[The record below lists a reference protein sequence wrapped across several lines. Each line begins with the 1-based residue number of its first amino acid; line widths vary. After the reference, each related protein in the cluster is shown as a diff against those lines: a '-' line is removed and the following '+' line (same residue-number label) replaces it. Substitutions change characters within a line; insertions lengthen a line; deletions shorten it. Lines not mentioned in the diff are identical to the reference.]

1 MQTSSSHN
9 NKNIFKGTAKK
20 TKTNSLW
27 NVLNYAMSNSLI
39 FVSLIFDSVSRFRIC
54 FRDSVFVSGFW
65 IPCFSAASKI
75 QFIRVSIKE
84 CVSYPCI
91 EHG

>member
-39 FVSLIFDSVSRFRIC
+39 FVSLIFDSASR
-54 FRDSVFVSGFW
+54 FRDSVFIFGFR
-65 IPCFSAASKI
+65 IPCFSAANKI

-84 CVSYPCI
+84 CVSCPCI
-91 EHG
+91 ELV